1 MGSQAARLLVLL
13 VVIMVIISLVLG
25 TIPGGSIR

>member
-1 MGSQAARLLVLL
+1 MRNQLAARLLVLL

-25 TIPGGSIR
+25 TIPAGFR